1 MLANFFPISRKK
13 KSRINTS
20 QKKNK
25 NSIPTTTT
33 SSLLQPIDVKEKKRA
48 GSPTSKWV
56 VHTWLVV
63 NCKGGMVV
71 GWVRRKGGGREG
83 RFWN

>member
-1 MLANFFPISRKK
+1 MKK
-13 KSRINTS
+13 HNKICP
-20 QKKNK
+20 QKNHWY
-25 NSIPTTTT
+25 ILTTTTT
-33 SSLLQPIDVKEKKRA
+33 SVLLVAIDVKEKKRA

-71 GWVRRKGGGREG
+71 GWVRRKGGGWEG
-83 RFWN
+83 CVLELENQ